1 MKDLSIKLDNI
12 KVAIFDFDDTL
23 AFHKDRDFLKHRS
36 ENEET
41 YLNFY
46 LNAYLNPETFY
57 ESIESCDKSDSLYKL
72 INFLRNNGSK
82 LYCLSG
88 MRFSFHL
95 KAKQNFINKYYG
107 NDIEVISCYPQERK
121 IDAVK
126 IIQKINNCDLSEIL
140 FVDDIKDN
148 VDKLN
153 NLGVSAF
160 LIDEVDSSLAIKNDL
175 CKKNEA

>member
-1 MKDLSIKLDNI
+1 MNLKNI

-23 AFHKDRDFLKHRS
+23 AIHKDRDFLKHRS

-41 YLNFY
+41 FLNFY

-57 ESIESCDKSDSLYKL
+57 EDIESCNKSDSLYKI
-72 INFLRNNGSK
+72 INILRNNGSK
-82 LYCLSG
+82 LYCLTG
-88 MRFSFHL
+88 MNFSFHF
-95 KAKQNFINKYYG
+95 KAKQNFIHNHYG
-107 NDIEVISCYPQERK
+107 KDIEVITCYPQERK

-126 IIQKINNCDLSEIL
+126 IIQKVNNCDFSEIL

-153 NLGVSAF
+153 NLGVRAL
-160 LIDEVDSSLAIKNDL
+160 LIDEVDDSLSIK
-175 CKKNEA
+175 